1 MRSLLS
7 PTVTRAGQA
16 AGRSCVA
23 CRLVVLLLAAALL
36 GACGRAQLLYDN
48 ADWLIYRWAVDLVDA
63 DSAQKAVWRGRF
75 ETLMDEHRE
84 QLLPRV
90 VGWLEEVERQAGRGL
105 DAQRLDCLIE
115 QTDALYRDHARLV
128 VPIAVDILGA
138 LSPQQQDHLAQRL
151 AERNEEYV
159 EEYLDPDP
167 DTRRA
172 LRIERY
178 IERVE
183 RWTGTLTAAQRTT
196 MAEAIELMPDT
207 AEPWFAY
214 RQAQQGR
221 LLELLRAGASRDE
234 LNAFLQDWWVDLDDR
249 PASLVTAS
257 DAVKRRSLALTL
269 QIDADLDNAQR
280 AHLVSRVDELRGD
293 LQSAQT
299 LTASAAPPRAPRCG

>member
-1 MRSLLS
+1 M
-7 PTVTRAGQA
+7 
-16 AGRSCVA
+16 
-23 CRLVVLLLAAALL
+23 L
-36 GACGRAQLLYDN
+36 GACSRAELLYDN

-63 DSAQKAVWRGRF
+63 DSAQKAIWRGRF
-75 ETLMDEHRE
+75 ETLMNEHRE

-90 VGWLEEVERQAGRGL
+90 VAWLDEIERQAGRGL
-105 DAQRLDCLIE
+105 DAQRLNCLIE
-115 QTDALYRDHARLV
+115 QTDALYKDHARLV
-128 VPIAVDILGA
+128 VPVAVDILKA

-151 AERNEEYV
+151 AERNDEYA

-196 MAEAIELMPDT
+196 MAEAIERMPDT

-214 RQAQQGR
+214 RRAQQGR
-221 LLELLRAGASRDE
+221 LLALLRAGATRDE
-234 LNAFLQDWWVDLDDR
+234 LSAFLQDWWVELDDR
-249 PASLVTAS
+249 PASLVMAS
-257 DAVKRRSLALTL
+257 DTVKHRSLALTL
-269 QIDADLDNAQR
+269 QIDAGLDDAQR
-280 AHLVSRVDELRGD
+280 AHLVARVDELHSD

-299 LTASAAPPRAPRCG
+299 LTASAAPRRAPRCG